1 MWEHREME
9 EKEMK
14 YSGGEKKQ
22 RQELRVQARQTHNRK
37 RMKNGVTSSKSREHE
52 KVGQRRRAGAGGV
65 RGWQQQ
71 RQEINGNRTTMK
83 NRRDRERG
91 REKTEK
97 KRGTNK
103 RDGKRA
109 RLAQNSAHV
118 MAKTTGTRTQL
129 AADNKMCV
137 MNSFGNDSRETNF
150 DEIVEEARQSD
161 RAESV
166 TVQTEEKMSEFF
178 CCVLARNVRG

>member
-83 NRRDRERG
+83 TGEIEREGERKQ
-91 REKTEK
+91 RK
-97 KRGTNK
+97 KEEQIN
-103 RDGKRA
+103 
-109 RLAQNSAHV
+109 V
-118 MAKTTGTRTQL
+118 MG
-129 AADNKMCV
+129 
-137 MNSFGNDSRETNF
+137 S
-150 DEIVEEARQSD
+150 
-161 RAESV
+161 
-166 TVQTEEKMSEFF
+166 
-178 CCVLARNVRG
+178 VRGWHKIQRM

>member
-83 NRRDRERG
+83 NRRDKERG

-129 AADNKMCV
+129 AADNKIS
-137 MNSFGNDSRETNF
+137 NRGENERIFLLRPREKR
-150 DEIVEEARQSD
+150 ARLTQEHTTAAGSNGKRRTKD
-161 RAESV
+161 
-166 TVQTEEKMSEFF
+166 
-178 CCVLARNVRG
+178 